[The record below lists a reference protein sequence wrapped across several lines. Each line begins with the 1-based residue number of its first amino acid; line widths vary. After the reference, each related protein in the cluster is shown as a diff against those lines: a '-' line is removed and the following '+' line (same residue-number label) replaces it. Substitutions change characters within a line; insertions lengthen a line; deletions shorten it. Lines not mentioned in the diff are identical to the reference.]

1 MKKLFAFLAVCFL
14 IVSVNG
20 QEPASAKP
28 GIVYGAPVTAEG
40 SIDVSQLE
48 KNIKNNLFQGKITG
62 TVVEVCQEKGCWMK
76 LDNGSGEKLMVKF
89 KDYGFFMPKDI
100 KGKKVVL
107 EGEAKVNRVSVK
119 QLQHYAKDAGKS
131 EEEIKAITKP
141 KREIQFIA
149 DGVLVAE

>member
-1 MKKLFAFLAVCFL
+1 MKNLLMLLLVFCL
-14 IVSVNG
+14 IGAVNG
-20 QEPASAKP
+20 QEPASAKT
-28 GIVYGAPVTAEG
+28 GVVYGAPVTPEG
-40 SIDVSQLE
+40 SINIKDLE
-48 KNIKNNLFQGKITG
+48 KNLKNNLFEGKLTG

-76 LDNGSGEKLMVKF
+76 LDNGSGEPLMVKF

-119 QLQHYAKDAGKS
+119 QLQHYAQDAGKS

-141 KREIQFIA
+141 KREVQFIA
-149 DGVLVAE
+149 KGVLVI